1 MPIHTP
7 LASLEPA
14 ERELLAQLCGQFPGV
29 PEKDALRFLVARNFD
44 VSKAAPFLEADL
56 AWRKSY
62 APSEVTQ
69 ASVPRVLP
77 SGHWRSLGTMQV
89 EGVSVAVIWVQV
101 SLFWPGQYDV
111 PEFHAL
117 LVYFLER
124 LGQVA
129 EQFVF
134 LFDMAGWR
142 ISHGLHLRKVHAHIT
157 TLQEH
162 YPERLRA
169 ALLVGV
175 PAIFFASWKLIRLML
190 DPVTASKVF
199 FLRGGESQAAEL
211 LEHIDKSVLPVRYG
225 GERRD
230 EDTPVP
236 GELFLTAN
244 PNPNHNH
251 NHNHNHNPD
260 PNPDPDPDPDP
271 DPNPNPNPNP
281 SPDHS
286 SASTSKGGNA
296 SVEAS
301 R

>member
-101 SLFWPGQYDV
+101 SLFWPEQYDV

-211 LEHIDKSVLPVRYG
+211 LEHIDKSILPVRYG

-236 GELFLTAN
+236 GLEGEPT
-244 PNPNHNH
+244 
-251 NHNHNHNPD
+251 
-260 PNPDPDPDPDP
+260 
-271 DPNPNPNPNP
+271 
-281 SPDHS
+281 
-286 SASTSKGGNA
+286 
-296 SVEAS
+296 VEVLDVHGRPVIETTNGAEK
-301 R
+301 RN